1 MKRKILLPT
10 DFSTNALQAIHY
22 ALELYKNEACI
33 FYLLNVFSVDS
44 KNIYSIANMVPG
56 SDMYETEKTNSESEL
71 AKLLNIFAF
80 GEKGDPKH
88 NFQTISLFNNPLEAI
103 KNVVEEKDIE
113 LIVMGTKGETKARGN
128 VFGSTA
134 VSIMEKVRNCPVI
147 VVPEL
152 AEIQLPKEIV
162 FPTSYKTHFKKR
174 ELSYLIDI
182 AQRCKASIKVLHVA
196 GEEELNEEQL
206 NGKELLD
213 EYFEDVNHSFHS
225 LRNISVPSAINCFVE
240 SRESGMVAFIN
251 RKHAFFGSI
260 LTRPLVKE
268 ISFDLK
274 VPILVMHDLRN

>member
-33 FYLLNVFSVDS
+33 FYFLNVFSVDL
-44 KNIYSIANMVPG
+44 KNIYNIANMVSG
-56 SDMYETEKTNSESEL
+56 SEVYETEKTNSENEL
-71 AKLLNIFAF
+71 EKLLNIFAF

-88 NFQTISLFNNPLEAI
+88 NFQTISIFNNPLEAI

-152 AEIQLPKEIV
+152 AKIQLPREIV
-162 FPTSYKTHFKKR
+162 FPTSYRTHFKKR

-196 GEEELNEEQL
+196 DEEELNEEQL
-206 NGKELLD
+206 NGKELLT
-213 EYFEDVNHSFHS
+213 EYFEDVSHSFHT
-225 LRNISVPSAINCFVE
+225 LRHVSVPSAINCFVE
-240 SRESGMVAFIN
+240 SRESDMVAFIN

>member
-22 ALELYKNEACI
+22 ALELYKNETCI
-33 FYLLNVFSVDS
+33 FYFLNVFSVDL
-44 KNIYSIANMVPG
+44 KNIYNVANMVSG
-56 SDMYETEKTNSESEL
+56 SEVYETEKTNSEYEL
-71 AKLLNIFAF
+71 EKLLNIFAF
-80 GEKGDPKH
+80 GEKGNPKH
-88 NFQTISLFNNPLEAI
+88 NFQTISIFNNPLEAI

-113 LIVMGTKGETKARGN
+113 LIVMGTRGETKARGN

-134 VSIMEKVRNCPVI
+134 VIVMEKVRNCPVI

-152 AEIQLPKEIV
+152 AKIQLPKEIV

-182 AQRCKASIKVLHVA
+182 AQRYKASIKILHVTN
-196 GEEELNEEQL
+196 EEALDEEQL
-206 NGKELLD
+206 NGKKLLV
-213 EYFEDVNHSFHS
+213 EYFEDISHSFHS
-225 LRNISVPSAINCFVE
+225 LSHISVPSAINCFVE
-240 SRESGMVAFIN
+240 SRESDMVAFIN
-251 RKHAFFGSI
+251 RKHTFFGSI